1 MGKDL
6 VHLDHGDLD
15 RQIREVHVHVARG
28 RGAHDRVHLC
38 DARVHDRLCLRI
50 VRHGHRDDVRGDHD
64 REDHGDRDRGRG
76 HREDRGAQSV
86 ESEGSMSEEDG
97 QRLVEAAVEAGD

>member
-15 RQIREVHVHVARG
+15 RQIREVHVQVARG

-64 REDHGDRDRGRG
+64 REYHGD
-76 HREDRGAQSV
+76 REDRGAQSV
-86 ESEGSMSEEDG
+86 ESVGSMSEEDG